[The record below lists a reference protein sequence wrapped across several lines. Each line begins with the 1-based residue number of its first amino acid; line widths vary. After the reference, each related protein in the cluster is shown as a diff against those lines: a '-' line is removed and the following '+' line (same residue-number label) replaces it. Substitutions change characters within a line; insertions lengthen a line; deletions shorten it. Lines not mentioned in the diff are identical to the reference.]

1 MLPGMVNG
9 DSPKIRVLIADNGE
23 VTRKRLRRLVAELP
37 TVEVAGCAADRS
49 ELLDRLGGFRPHC
62 VVIDVP
68 AHDAD
73 GFDLLQTLRNL
84 DRSCVII
91 ALTNHADDEFKH
103 RSLNSGVD
111 RFFVKWKDFERVV
124 ETIQMLGNAIC

>member
-1 MLPGMVNG
+1 MV
-9 DSPKIRVLIADNGE
+9 ADDGE
-23 VTRKRLRRLVAELP
+23 VTRKRLSRLIAELP
-37 TVEVAGCAADRS
+37 TVDVLGTPAERG
-49 ELLDRLGGFRPHC
+49 LLLGRFAEFRPHC

-68 AHDAD
+68 AHNGD

-91 ALTNHADDEFKH
+91 ALTNHPPDEFRRH
-103 RSLNSGVD
+103 SVGVGAD
-111 RFFVKWKDFERVV
+111 RFFVKWRDFERVV